1 MLILGIETSC
11 DDTAS
16 AIVEIKNSKAKIL
29 SSVVLS
35 QTETHS
41 AYGGVYPQVA
51 AKMHSEAI
59 TKVIKKA
66 IDNSG
71 LSSKDIDLVA
81 VTQGPGLIVTLLVGV
96 TAAKTLSFVLKKQL
110 IGVNHL
116 EGHIYA
122 HELSGAGLSKIGS
135 LKFPSL
141 CLLVSGGHTMLI
153 LMEDYLKY
161 KVLGETRDDAVGEAF
176 DKVAR
181 LLHLSYPG
189 GPLIEQMALKGDS
202 AKYNLPRAMIKTQDY
217 DFSLSGLKT
226 AVLRE
231 VYNDKKILNDKKK
244 KEDLCASFQ
253 AAAFEPLIVKFLR
266 AAEEYGAK
274 TLILGGGVAANKTL
288 QNSCKKAIKKILREK
303 TVFNVPKEGF
313 TSDNAAM
320 IALAGYYRFKKRG
333 ADNWQKVKA
342 SADLSF
348 KAI

>member
-11 DDTAS
+11 DDTA
-16 AIVEIKNSKAKIL
+16 AAVVEIKNSKTKIL
-29 SSVVLS
+29 SNIVLS

-66 IDNSG
+66 LDTSG
-71 LSSKDIDLVA
+71 TLSKDINLIA
-81 VTQGPGLIVTLLVGV
+81 VTRGPGLIVTLLVGV
-96 TAAKTLSFVLKKQL
+96 TAAKTLSFALEKPL

-122 HELSGAGLSKIGS
+122 HELAIVGTSKIS
-135 LKFPSL
+135 NLKFPVL

-181 LLHLSYPG
+181 LLHLGYLG
-189 GPLIEQMALKGDS
+189 GPIIEQLALKGDS
-202 AKYNLPRAMIKTQDY
+202 LKYDLPRAMIKTRDY

-231 VYNDKKILNDKKK
+231 VYNDKKILKDEQK

-253 AAAFEPLIVKFLR
+253 AAAFEPLVAKFMR

-288 QNSCKKAIKKILREK
+288 QHLCKNAIRRNLSKK
-303 TVFNVPKEGF
+303 TVFNVPKSGF
-313 TSDNAAM
+313 TSDNASM
-320 IALAGYYRFKKRG
+320 IALAGYYRFKERG

-342 SADLSF
+342 SADLF
-348 KAI
+348 LAAV